1 MVKKLLFSEFNQR
14 IKFGDV
20 KYVRNPNTGD
30 NDEEFVPDFEMWCK
44 PQKRT
49 VNQSYSIYGTDLE
62 GTIVVVIRHDNR
74 VSSKLKAEYKGQTYD
89 IVVTNPDETGAYMA
103 YDYLTL
109 RQVKKVG

>member
-20 KYVRNPNTGD
+20 KYIRNPNTGD
-30 NDEEFVPDFEMWCK
+30 NDEKFVPDFEMWCK

-49 VNQSYSIYGTDLE
+49 ANQSYSIHGTDLE
-62 GTIVVVIRHDNR
+62 GTIVVVIMHDDR
-74 VSSKLKAEYKGQTYD
+74 VSTKLKAKYKEQTYD
-89 IVVTNPDETGAYMA
+89 IVINNSDESGTYMA

-109 RQVKKVG
+109 RQVKKVR